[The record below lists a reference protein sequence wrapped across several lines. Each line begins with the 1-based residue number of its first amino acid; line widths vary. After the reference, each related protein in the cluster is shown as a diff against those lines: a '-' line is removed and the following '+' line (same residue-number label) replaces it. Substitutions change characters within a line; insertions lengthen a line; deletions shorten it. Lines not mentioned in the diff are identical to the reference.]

1 MRAIALADRT
11 SLRPVL
17 AIGAVTGVLAA
28 LALVLWA
35 RYGAAAYY
43 EQMAAGLGICF

>member
-1 MRAIALADRT
+1 MRAIALPERPG
-11 SLRPVL
+11 LRAKL
-17 AIGAVTGVLAA
+17 AIGAGTGVLVA

-35 RYGAAAYY
+35 RYGSAAYY